1 MLLSA
6 WPRLWGRGV
15 ELTSS
20 SISLPVP
27 LHCVL
32 QVHGFVVYHTQLPWD
47 VPEPATLGAPP
58 HSICDRGYVMLQKVR
73 LWEHTSPW
81 DSALEGCATCW
92 QCGCAM
98 PVLGTARVPKAI
110 LSLCGV
116 ALGPKFP
123 LFWGQRAVLALM
135 GLAAR
140 CYVPAGSFGGSGIQ
154 T

>member
-6 WPRLWGRGV
+6 WPWLWGRGA

-47 VPEPATLGAPP
+47 VPDPAMLGAPP

-73 LWEHTSPW
+73 LWEHTSPG
-81 DSALEGCATCW
+81 DSAPEDCVIPGSWGQQET
-92 QCGCAM
+92 
-98 PVLGTARVPKAI
+98 V

-116 ALGPKFP
+116 ALGPKFASFEGREQ
-123 LFWGQRAVLALM
+123 LWLWW
-135 GLAAR
+135 
-140 CYVPAGSFGGSGIQ
+140 AGSRMLCACWQCWGWWDPNMGQ
-154 T
+154 QH